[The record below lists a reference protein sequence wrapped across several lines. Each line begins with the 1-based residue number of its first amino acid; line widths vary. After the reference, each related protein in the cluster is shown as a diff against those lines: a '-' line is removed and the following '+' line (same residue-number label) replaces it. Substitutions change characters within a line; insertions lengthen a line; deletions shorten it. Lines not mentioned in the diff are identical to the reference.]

1 MDFVLASK
9 GQNLTLVEVRGFAD
23 VGWNDA
29 VAQTETVDLD
39 RKLNGDA
46 PAIEIARKRDDLRS
60 SEALTIQ
67 NNVGAP
73 LFSRFQLTV
82 SVRIQ
87 GLENVLQRRSP
98 IAIGEAFGMDARR
111 FAELQRQLAD
121 TAIGIV
127 PMFEST
133 QHSDD
138 KRVVRIHRFR
148 WRNLTKA
155 LR

>member
-46 PAIEIARKRDDLRS
+46 PTIEIARKRKDLRS
-60 SEALTIQ
+60 TEALAIE

-73 LFSRFQLTV
+73 LFSR
-82 SVRIQ
+82 
-87 GLENVLQRRSP
+87 
-98 IAIGEAFGMDARR
+98 
-111 FAELQRQLAD
+111 
-121 TAIGIV
+121 
-127 PMFEST
+127 
-133 QHSDD
+133 
-138 KRVVRIHRFR
+138 
-148 WRNLTKA
+148 
-155 LR
+155 